1 MKQDKFLLG
10 AILLALAV
18 GLPGGS
24 VASTPQAT
32 QDSGVLD
39 ATSYATS
46 DASRD
51 VLFQASTIT
60 ALMNGVFDG
69 SMTYKELGEHGDF
82 GLGTFNRLDGEMVE
96 LDGRIFQ
103 VKTDGVAYPVNDS
116 MITPFA
122 DVTFFD
128 ADEKISFNESANL
141 TGLQGFLLS
150 KMSSKNIFYAIRID
164 GTFDYV
170 KTRSVPPQ
178 SKPYPNLTTAVK
190 NQSIFQ
196 FYNQSGTIV
205 GFWSPSY
212 VSGVN
217 VAGYHFHFLTE
228 DRKAGG
234 HLLDLR
240 LKNASI
246 AIDYTPEFFMA
257 LPEGDQFAQAD
268 LSGASQSDLKKI
280 ESNPSPGKAR

>member
-1 MKQDKFLLG
+1 MMMKMIRDNKSV
-10 AILLALAV
+10 LLAIMLASLMIMSA
-18 GLPGGS
+18 GCAAGS
-24 VASTPQAT
+24 S
-32 QDSGVLD
+32 QDS
-39 ATSYATS
+39 
-46 DASRD
+46 RD
-51 VLFQASTIT
+51 TLFQASTIT

-69 SMTYKELGEHGDF
+69 STTYRELGEHGDF

-96 LDGRIFQ
+96 LDGRFYQ

-116 MITPFA
+116 AIAPFA
-122 DVTFFD
+122 DVTFFE
-128 ADEKISFNESANL
+128 ADKKISFNQSANL
-141 TGLQGFLLS
+141 TQLQNFLLS
-150 KMSSKNIFYAIRID
+150 EMPSKNIFYAIRLD

-178 SKPYPNLTTAVK
+178 SKPYPNLTIAVK

-217 VAGYHFHFLTE
+217 VAGYHFHFLTT
-228 DRKAGG
+228 DKKAGG

-246 AIDYTPEFFMA
+246 EIDYTPEFFMA
-257 LPEGDQFAQAD
+257 LPSSDQFDLAD
-268 LSGASQSDLKKI
+268 LSGANQGELKKI
-280 ESNPSPGKAR
+280 ESNPGKAG

>member
-1 MKQDKFLLG
+1 MKWDNKFLLG
-10 AILLALAV
+10 AVLLALALS
-18 GLPGGS
+18 LPDS
-24 VASTPQAT
+24 CAAATPQAT
-32 QDSGVLD
+32 QNTTTD
-39 ATSYATS
+39 AAQN
-46 DASRD
+46 ASRD
-51 VLFQASTIT
+51 TLFQASTIT

-69 SMTYKELGEHGDF
+69 SMTYKELGKHGDF

-96 LDGRIFQ
+96 LDGRFYQ
-103 VKTDGVAYPVNDS
+103 VKTDGVAYQVNDS

-128 ADEKISFNESANL
+128 ADKKISLNQSANL
-141 TGLQGFLLS
+141 TQMQNLLLS
-150 KMSSKNIFYAIRID
+150 EMPSENLFYAIRID

-196 FYNQSGTIV
+196 FYNQSGTVV

-212 VSGVN
+212 ISGSN
-217 VAGYHFHFLTE
+217 VAGYHFHFLTA

-240 LKNASI
+240 MKNASI
-246 AIDYTPEFFMA
+246 AIDYTPEFFMV
-257 LPEGDQFAQAD
+257 LPSSDQFALAD
-268 LSGASQSDLKKI
+268 LSGANQGDLKKI
-280 ESNPSPGKAR
+280 ESNPGKSK